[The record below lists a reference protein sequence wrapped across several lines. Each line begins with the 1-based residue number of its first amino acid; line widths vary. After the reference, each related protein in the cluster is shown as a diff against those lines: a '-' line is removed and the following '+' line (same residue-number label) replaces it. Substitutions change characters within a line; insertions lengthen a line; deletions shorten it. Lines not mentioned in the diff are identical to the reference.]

1 MSDVN
6 RAHIDSYFT
15 ERAKSKRGG
24 RLNAYTTLTPAKTAL
39 VVVDMQDYFLV
50 EGMPSCIKGGTEI
63 IPDINRLAEA
73 VRATGGR
80 VIWIQTE
87 APADKSDWANRAEAT
102 SPKSWASRQQLLAKD
117 GAGFPIHK
125 DCDVRPEDLIAIK
138 YRYSG
143 FLPYTSELESLLK
156 KHGLDTVLIT
166 GVATS
171 TCCESTARDA
181 SMLGYRTIMISDGNW
196 DDTQQIH
203 SHTLGKFL
211 TTFGD
216 VQTTEEVI
224 GRLTGEAKTAAAE

>member
-1 MSDVN
+1 MSQAS
-6 RAHIDSYFT
+6 RTPIDAKLI

-24 RLNAYTTLTPAKTAL
+24 QLNAYMTLIPQQTAL

-50 EGMPSCIKGGTEI
+50 EGMPSCVAGGTEI
-63 IPDINRLAEA
+63 IPDINRLADA
-73 VRATGGR
+73 VRTTGGR

-87 APADKSDWANRAEAT
+87 APADPADWSNRAEAT
-102 SPKSWASRQQLLAKD
+102 SASGWASRKRLLARD

-125 DCDVRPEDLIAIK
+125 NCDVRDDDDIAIK

-143 FLPYTSELESLLK
+143 FLPYTSELETLLK
-156 KHGLDTVLIT
+156 GYGVDTVLIT

-181 SMLGYRTIMISDGNW
+181 SMLDYRTIMISDGNW
-196 DDTQQIH
+196 DVPEMH
-203 SHTLGKFL
+203 AHTLGKFL

-216 VQTTEEVI
+216 VQTTDQVI
-224 GRLTGEAKTAAAE
+224 EKLHACDRQAKAG